1 MQVLFWG
8 TRGSLPVSLD
18 AGQLRQR
25 LLSVLEVAA
34 RLPAGQLDTAIGR
47 AEFVDALPFALRGTY
62 GGQSACVEIRG
73 NGPEHLICDLG
84 SGARGLGNAK
94 LARFGPGTP
103 QTYHIFMS
111 HLHWDHLMGL
121 PFFTPLYIPGN
132 RLIIHGCHA
141 ELEAAVRLQMSEPG
155 FPVDF
160 SLVDRQVEFH
170 PMEPGQT
177 YDIAGFQVCA
187 MRQMHGGDSYGYRF
201 AQEGKSFVYATDSE
215 HKLDQEEQ
223 WAACVDFFR
232 EADLIAFDA
241 MYSLAEM
248 VSVKADWGHS
258 SHMIGV
264 ELALAARARR
274 LALFHHDPL
283 NDDASLDRL
292 LADSRR
298 FEALS
303 RHRRPPLE
311 VLSAYDGLIVQL

>member
-1 MQVLFWG
+1 MQVQFWG
-8 TRGSLPVSLD
+8 TRGSLPISLN
-18 AGQLRQR
+18 AEQVRQR

-34 RLPAGQLDTAIGR
+34 RLPAGQLDTAISR
-47 AEFVDALPFALRGTY
+47 AEFVDSLPFAMRGTY
-62 GGQSACVEIRG
+62 GGQSSCVEIRG
-73 NGPEHLICDLG
+73 SGPEHLICDLG

-94 LARFGPGTP
+94 LARFGPGNP
-103 QTYHIFMS
+103 QTYHVFIS

-132 RLIIHGCHA
+132 RLVIHGCHA
-141 ELEAAVRLQMSEPG
+141 NLEAAVRLQMSEPG

-160 SLVDRQVEFH
+160 SLVEKQVEFNIL
-170 PMEPGQT
+170 EPGT
-177 YDIAGFQVCA
+177 AYEIAGFQVRP
-187 MRQMHGGDSYGYRF
+187 MLQIHGGDSYGYRF
-201 AQEGKSFVYATDSE
+201 EQAGKSFVYATDSE
-215 HKLDQEEQ
+215 HKLDREDQ
-223 WAACVDFFR
+223 WAACIDFFR
-232 EADLIAFDA
+232 GADLIAFDA

-258 SHMIGV
+258 SNMIGV
-264 ELALAARARR
+264 ELALAAGAKR

-298 FEALS
+298 FETLS

-311 VLSAYDGLIVQL
+311 VISAYDGLCVEL

>member
-1 MQVLFWG
+1 MQVQFWG
-8 TRGSLPVSLD
+8 TRGSLPVSLN
-18 AGQLRQR
+18 AEQVRQR

-34 RLPAGQLDTAIGR
+34 QLPAGQLDTAIGR
-47 AEFVDALPFALRGTY
+47 AEFVDSLPFSLRGTY
-62 GGQSACVEIRG
+62 GGQSSCVEIIG
-73 NGPEHLICDLG
+73 DGPEHLICDLG

-94 LARFGPGTP
+94 LARFGPGNP
-103 QTYHIFMS
+103 QTYHVFIS

-132 RLIIHGCHA
+132 RLVIHGCHA
-141 ELEAAVRLQMSEPG
+141 DLEAAVRLQMSEPG

-160 SLVDRQVEFH
+160 SLVAKQVEFH
-170 PMEPGQT
+170 LMEPDQP
-177 YDIAGFQVCA
+177 YDIAGFQVRA
-187 MRQMHGGDSYGYRF
+187 MLQIHGGDSYGYRF
-201 AQEGKSFVYATDSE
+201 EQNGKSFVYATDSE
-215 HKLDQEEQ
+215 HKLDREDH
-223 WAACVDFFR
+223 WAACIEFFR
-232 EADLIAFDA
+232 NADLIAFDA

-264 ELALAARARR
+264 ELALAAGARR

-283 NDDASLDRL
+283 NDDASLDQL

-298 FEALS
+298 FETLS

-311 VLSAYDGLIVQL
+311 VISAYDGLTVPL